1 MVIYNMTYENITVR
15 FEHLDTLLIQYST
28 FINCKIIIKDI
39 WVAIE
44 FANNKYENCT
54 FDFDFSKTNHVS
66 IENDIALTNYSG
78 MEEYLDKVLPS
89 KVPAEGA
96 FTAYKILQADDM
108 YDKKPYIYTP
118 KRYLAELFIPAHA
131 KRSSAGNAKCR
142 ASEAFVVSIVDLAN
156 GEYVDR
162 VHHECFTIF
171 GKDTDYVVG
180 ETVRANGW
188 EEDRFIECTRGIHF
202 FMNKETALSF

>member
-1 MVIYNMTYENITVR
+1 MIVYNATYENTVVR
-15 FEHLDTLLIQYST
+15 FEHLDTLLIQYNI
-28 FINCKIIIKDI
+28 FINCKIIIKDV

-54 FDFDFSKTNHVS
+54 FDFDFSKTGYVS
-66 IENDIALTNYSG
+66 IEKALISYSG

-89 KVPAEGA
+89 KVPAEGG
-96 FTAYKILQADDM
+96 FTAYKILQSTNEYNDLGH
-108 YDKKPYIYTP
+108 IFIP

-156 GEYVDR
+156 GKHVDR
-162 VHHECFTIF
+162 VHHECFSIF
-171 GKDTDYVVG
+171 GRDTDYIVG
-180 ETVRANGW
+180 ETVHADGW
-188 EEDRFIECTRGIHF
+188 EEDRFVECTHGIHF
-202 FMNKETALSF
+202 FMNKEAALSFK